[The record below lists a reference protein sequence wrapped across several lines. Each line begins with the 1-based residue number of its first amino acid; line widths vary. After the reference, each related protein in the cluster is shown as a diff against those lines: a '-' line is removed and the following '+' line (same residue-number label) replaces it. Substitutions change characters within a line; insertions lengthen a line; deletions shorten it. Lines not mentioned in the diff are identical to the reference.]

1 MVIDTEIADNVNHY
15 TSPLMGTSYI
25 ENTDGQKYEVITV
38 EDTVAID
45 MLLLALDEA
54 STIFLDTE
62 TTSLSPSRQCRLLQ
76 LSFEYI
82 DHNPKIP
89 IVYITKP
96 HQRILD
102 ALLADTEQMIVGA
115 NIPFDI
121 ITLIEAY
128 RKYDERKYSEPKT
141 GFLNT
146 EGRRTYQR
154 FLNRTYDITTA
165 SQVLMGTPFP
175 SKLESIAYGLGLEEA
190 YKYTEA
196 MKIEKQKL
204 GLNDE
209 TWWFGVP
216 LDNEIYTK
224 YAGWDGGLVRY
235 VYGKLNEYELDKMK
249 ESQKHLIGLEN
260 RTRLKY
266 ALTRYEGISVDWKRA
281 AEIRQGLLQ
290 KFDSEMSE
298 LTELHGITK
307 IKSTPQCY
315 DALLAQGIE
324 ITDKAPKGGPSI
336 RTSVLEDKKVT
347 YRELEDTSKEGIT
360 KSIANEASSKI
371 AFIDK
376 ILNTRS
382 YQKDLSMID
391 NWVKNSEDPWDLKKS
406 RLYPDLVSI
415 GTATMRSVCR
425 EPNIQQ
431 INKYAGSSFMR
442 NVIIPHRYA
451 NEIYSIFAC
460 DYKGQELRALANLT
474 GDSKLA
480 DRLGSG
486 FDMHGDIGVQVFGPD
501 CTKGQRNKA
510 KAAIFAML
518 FGASVTKMAITAGCS
533 KSQAVSIRKA
543 WHDTYSEAMLHA
555 NSWQYRYVDNKGNLH
570 TPWGWVTNVGKDNY
584 GRIARYRTVNY
595 MVQGYAA
602 FITKTGVDQLDKLTV
617 VDGYETDIPLWRWM
631 IMTIHDEVVA
641 NAPSRYAED
650 VMGQMMRAMKV
661 SAKFVDFE
669 VEGNL
674 HGEYWKAEL

>member
-1 MVIDTEIADNVNHY
+1 MVRNTEIEDRVNHHL
-15 TSPLMGTSYI
+15 SPLMGTCYLENI
-25 ENTDGQKYEVITV
+25 EGQEYEILTV
-38 EDTVAID
+38 DETVAID
-45 MLLLALDEA
+45 LLLLALWDA
-54 STIFLDTE
+54 TTIFLDTE

-76 LSFEYI
+76 LSFNHA
-82 DHNPKIP
+82 DHHPDTP
-89 IVYITKP
+89 IIYITKP

-102 ALLADTEQMIVGA
+102 ALLTNTEQLIVGA

-128 RKYDERKYSEPKT
+128 KQYDELKYSEPKT
-141 GFLNT
+141 GFLNA
-146 EGRRTYQR
+146 EGRRTYQK
-154 FLNRTYDITTA
+154 FLDRTYDITTA

-175 SKLESIAYGLGLEEA
+175 SKLESIAYGLGVEDA
-190 YKYTEA
+190 YKYMELVRTE
-196 MKIEKQKL
+196 KRKL
-204 GLNDE
+204 GLNDK

-224 YAGWDGGLVRY
+224 YAGWDVCLVRHIY
-235 VYGKLNEYELDKMK
+235 DKLKEYELNKMK
-249 ESQKHLIGLEN
+249 ESQKHLIDLEN

-266 ALTRYEGISVDWKRA
+266 ALTRYEGVSVDWKRA
-281 AEIRQGLLQ
+281 ADIRQGLHQ
-290 KFDSEMSE
+290 KFVSEMGE
-298 LTELHGITK
+298 LEESHGITK
-307 IKSTPQCY
+307 IKSNQQCY

-324 ITDKAPKGGPSI
+324 ITAKAPKGGPSI
-336 RTSVLEDKKVT
+336 RTSVLEDKQMH
-347 YRELEDTSKEGIT
+347 YRELEDISKEGIT
-360 KSIANEASSKI
+360 KSIAEDASSKI

-391 NWVKNSEDPWDLKKS
+391 NWIKNSEDPWELKKS

-415 GTATMRSVCR
+415 GTATMRSICR

-431 INKYAGSSFMR
+431 INKYAGASFLR
-442 NVIIPHRYA
+442 NAIIPHRYA
-451 NEIYSIFAC
+451 NETYSIFAC

-480 DRLGSG
+480 DRLASG
-486 FDMHGDIGVQVFGPD
+486 FDMHGDIGRQVFGPD

-518 FGASVTKMAITAGCS
+518 FGASVGKMAVTAGCS

-543 WHDTYSEAMLHA
+543 WHDTYSKAMLSA
-555 NSWQYRYVDNKGNLH
+555 NSWQYRYVDDKGNLH

-584 GRIARYRTVNY
+584 GRIARYRTTNY

-602 FITKTGVDQLDKLTV
+602 FITKTGVDQLDKITII
-617 VDGYETDIPLWRWM
+617 DNYETDIPLWRWM

-641 NAPSRYAED
+641 NAPARYAED
-650 VMGQMMRAMKV
+650 VMRQMVGAMEV
-661 SAKFVDFE
+661 SAKYVNFE